1 MRMIVIY
8 ILAFLVI
15 QEVAIFQNSFTEIAT
30 LGVGMWP
37 LAVSALRP
45 APPPPPPP
53 EAADKS
59 GHRSSPTPS
68 ETLLV

>member
-1 MRMIVIY
+1 MRIIVIY
-8 ILAFLVI
+8 ILVFLAI
-15 QEVAIFQNSFTEIAT
+15 QEVAILQNSFTE
-30 LGVGMWP
+30 MWP
-37 LAVSALRP
+37 MAVSVLRP

-59 GHRSSPTPS
+59 GQRSSPTPS

>member
-30 LGVGMWP
+30 LGVEMWP
-37 LAVSALRP
+37 LAVSAMRP
-45 APPPPPPP
+45 DPPPPPPP
-53 EAADKS
+53 EAAGNS

>member
-1 MRMIVIY
+1 
-8 ILAFLVI
+8 
-15 QEVAIFQNSFTEIAT
+15 
-30 LGVGMWP
+30 MWP

-45 APPPPPPP
+45 ALPPPPP

-68 ETLLV
+68 ETLLVSDIYVCVCVFSLFQL

>member
-37 LAVSALRP
+37 MAVSALRP
-45 APPPPPPP
+45 ASPPPPPPPP

-59 GHRSSPTPS
+59 GHR
-68 ETLLV
+68 